1 MEYISKNL
9 DYRQSA
15 PSVITLGKFD
25 GLHRGHELLIEKQK
39 ELCSLHNYKSVVFT
53 FDIPPRKE
61 VSGDGGEVLTTNEEK
76 LHIFENMGID
86 YVVECPFTPE
96 IRTMEAVDFIR
107 MMVDKLHVKYMVVG
121 TDFHFGHN
129 RAGDYKLLMKYAE
142 EFGYEVQVVEKMK
155 DGDRDISSTYVRE
168 EIKAG
173 NIEKANELLG
183 VPYFIQGIVE
193 HGNEIGRTIGFP
205 TINLLPEEEK
215 LLPPFGVYVTKVFI
229 GGEEYCGI
237 TNVGRKPTIEGNN
250 PVGVETH
257 VLDFADDVYDRTV
270 EVEFLH
276 WIRQETKFQSIEELK
291 KQLQQDIRIAKI
303 YFGLE

>member
-1 MEYISKNL
+1 MIYLRGTTKFQIEE
-9 DYRQSA
+9 
-15 PSVITLGKFD
+15 PTVMTFGKFD
-25 GLHRGHELLIEKQK
+25 GIHRGHKMLLDTLLEKKQDM
-39 ELCSLHNYKSVVFT
+39 YKAVVFT

-96 IRTMEAVDFIR
+96 IRNMEAVDFIR
-107 MMVDKLHVKYMVVG
+107 MMVNKLHVKYMVVG

-129 RAGDYKLLMKYAE
+129 RAGDYKLLMEYAE

>member
-1 MEYISKNL
+1 MI
-9 DYRQSA
+9 
-15 PSVITLGKFD
+15 
-25 GLHRGHELLIEKQK
+25 
-39 ELCSLHNYKSVVFT
+39 
-53 FDIPPRKE
+53 
-61 VSGDGGEVLTTNEEK
+61 
-76 LHIFENMGID
+76 
-86 YVVECPFTPE
+86 
-96 IRTMEAVDFIR
+96 
-107 MMVDKLHVKYMVVG
+107 
-121 TDFHFGHN
+121 
-129 RAGDYKLLMKYAE
+129 
-142 EFGYEVQVVEKMK
+142 
-155 DGDRDISSTYVRE
+155 RE